1 MSAIASTPK
10 LKISPQYKRI
20 LFKISGEA
28 LMGNLSYGQDLETIS
43 RIADD
48 IKEAVD
54 LGVQVCLV
62 VGGGNI
68 FRGIS
73 GAAKGMERA
82 SADYMGMLATVL
94 NALAVQNT
102 LEQKGCNTRVLSA
115 IQMMEICE
123 PYIRRKAVRHMEKG
137 RVVIFA
143 AGTGNPF
150 FTTDTAA
157 ALRAVEMG
165 CDAMIKGTQVD
176 GVYDSD
182 PKTNPQAKR
191 YDTLTYQDVLTRNLR
206 VMDASAIALAREN
219 NIPILVYSLQEKG
232 HLAKVVC
239 GQGVYTLIKE

>member
-1 MSAIASTPK
+1 
-10 LKISPQYKRI
+10 
-20 LFKISGEA
+20 
-28 LMGNLSYGQDLETIS
+28 MGNLSYGQDLETIS